1 MPRYVKYIKYCF
13 FISDMDIPAANVKQ
27 FSGSGIGGEF

>member
-1 MPRYVKYIKYCF
+1 MSSIDV
-13 FISDMDIPAANVKQ
+13 ISDMDIPAANVKQ